1 VNIYT
6 ISRPSFDVEE
16 FLTALQRERTSWKRS
31 PNANDSEEVIE
42 VAGRLCYFSFG
53 DVQSEKSNAD
63 FIRHLIKMG
72 HNSVLEHVN
81 WTFLITGISRT
92 LTHQLVRH
100 RVGVSFSQL
109 SQQFHDETDATFIEP
124 DQLRHF
130 PELLSF
136 WEKAVS
142 SSKQAYT
149 KLKNALESSG
159 TIKDQ
164 NVIRSIA
171 RSLLPNATATKL
183 VMTANARE
191 LRHLIKLRGSRSCDE
206 EMRRF
211 IAGLLQKLKNESSVL
226 FSDFSVVELPDGSPY
241 IQQVDM

>member
-1 VNIYT
+1 MNIYI

-16 FLTALQRERTSWKRS
+16 FLTALQQEGTSWKRS
-31 PNANDSEEVIE
+31 PNANSSEELIE
-42 VAGRLCYFSFG
+42 IAGRLCYFSFG
-53 DVQSEKSNAD
+53 DKQSKKSNAE
-63 FIRHLIKMG
+63 FIQHLMKMG

-81 WTFLITGISRT
+81 WTFLITDISRA

-109 SQQFHDETDATFIEP
+109 SQQFHDETGATFIEP
-124 DQLRHF
+124 EQLKNF
-130 PELLSF
+130 PELQSF
-136 WEKAVS
+136 WENTVN

-149 KLKNALESSG
+149 KLKDAFESSS
-159 TIKDQ
+159 TIKDE

-183 VMTANARE
+183 IMTANARE
-191 LRHLIKLRGSRSCDE
+191 LRHLIKLRGSRFCDE

-211 IAGLLQKLKNESSVL
+211 VAGLLQKLKNESSVL
-226 FSDFSVVELPDGSPY
+226 FADLSIEELSDGSPY
-241 IQQVDM
+241 IHQTDM

>member
-1 VNIYT
+1 MKIYT
-6 ISRPSFDVEE
+6 ISRPSFDVKE
-16 FLTALQRERTSWKRS
+16 FLTALKKEGTSWKRS
-31 PNANDSEEVIE
+31 PNANDSEELIE

-53 DVQSEKSNAD
+53 DIQSKKSNAD
-63 FIRHLIKMG
+63 FIRHLMKMG
-72 HNSVLEHVN
+72 HNSVLEHVS
-81 WTFLITGISRT
+81 WTFLITGISRA

-124 DQLRHF
+124 GQLKHF
-130 PELLSF
+130 PELKTL
-136 WEKAVS
+136 WESAVN

-149 KLKNALESSG
+149 KLKNAFESSG
-159 TIKDQ
+159 TIKDK

-191 LRHLIKLRGSRSCDE
+191 LRHLIKLRGCKSCDE
-206 EMRRF
+206 EMRF
-211 IAGLLQKLKNESSVL
+211 FVAGLLQKLKNESSVL
-226 FSDFSVVELPDGSPY
+226 FSDLSIVQLPDGSPY
-241 IQQVDM
+241 IQQAEM